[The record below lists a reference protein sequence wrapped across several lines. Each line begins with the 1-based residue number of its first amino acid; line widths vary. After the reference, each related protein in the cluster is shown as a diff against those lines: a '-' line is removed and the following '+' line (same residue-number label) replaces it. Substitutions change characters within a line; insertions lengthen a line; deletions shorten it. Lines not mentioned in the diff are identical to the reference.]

1 MVALQA
7 LPIACRNQDPC
18 RISAPGAGGLLI
30 KFQGMQLTL
39 ETGNFQSQGINFAAI
54 QFEQLAFW
62 TFCFFLLERGFE
74 PLKIKV
80 ILETDT

>member
-1 MVALQA
+1 
-7 LPIACRNQDPC
+7 
-18 RISAPGAGGLLI
+18 
-30 KFQGMQLTL
+30 MQFTL

-54 QFEQLAFW
+54 QFEQLPFW
-62 TFCFFLLERGFE
+62 TFCFFRLERGFE